1 MANEIGIDLGTSN
14 TIIYLRG
21 KGIVVNEPTVV
32 AVSRATGKI
41 LSIGKAAGEMLG
53 RTPVDICA
61 VTPIREGVIANFDI
75 TVAMLKYFI
84 KKATGASFLKPK
96 AVVCIP
102 SHITDVEKRAV
113 RDAVLAAGVKDV
125 LLLEKSMAAAIG
137 AGISVNAPVGS
148 MVVDIGGGTT
158 EIAVVSLGGIVS
170 TQSLKVA
177 SQTFDN
183 DIILFMKKNHNLII
197 GNITAEEIKIEV
209 GSACSLKDELSVEI
223 KGRDLVSGLPRTA
236 RVTSEEV
243 REAIQESLAAIIDG
257 IKSVLEKTPPEL
269 AADIIESGIVLT
281 GGGAMLKGLGRLINA
296 HIEIPIYI
304 AESPSEC
311 VAIGAGK
318 ALEEMKSLHQ
328 LLSAE

>member
-1 MANEIGIDLGTSN
+1 MANEIGIDLGTAN

-41 LSIGKAAGEMLG
+41 LSIGKEAGEMLG
-53 RTPVDICA
+53 RTPIDICA

-75 TVAMLKYFI
+75 TVSMLKYFI
-84 KKATGASFLKPK
+84 KKAIGATILKPK

-113 RDAVLAAGVKDV
+113 RDAVLAAGVKEV

-158 EIAVVSLGGIVS
+158 EIAVVSLGGIVT

-177 SQTFDN
+177 SHTFDN
-183 DIILFMKKNHNLII
+183 DIIQFLKKNHNLII

-209 GSACSLKDELSVEI
+209 GSACSLKEELSVTI

-236 RVTSEEV
+236 TVTSEEI
-243 REAIQESLAAIIDG
+243 REAIKESLAAIIDG

-281 GGGAMLKGLGRLINA
+281 GGGSILKGLGKLINA
-296 HIEIPIYI
+296 HTGIPIYI
-304 AESPSEC
+304 AEAPTEC
-311 VAIGAGK
+311 VAMGAGK
-318 ALEEMKSLHQ
+318 ALEEIKTLHT
-328 LLSAE
+328 LLISE